1 MSSHRLLNL
10 VDKRDFRTLFIE
22 ELGWDNPDHTDVHHK
37 VDGTTYT
44 LTNIASFKGLRIWHC
59 PQLPPR
65 PVQRQ
70 IDVLVGQDTLER
82 LVIFT
87 SGTKQEWRWPRRS
100 QLGAANAKLLTHPYI
115 PGDSNYR
122 TLAQRLEAIELDF
135 DEDISLVTLLDRMR
149 TEFDQEAETASAQAA
164 RLMGGLY
171 TELEAA
177 GVDEHDATL
186 LLARLLFLL
195 FGDDAAMW
203 TPAGLFETY
212 LRNHTTDETLH
223 TDLADLFAVLDTD
236 EKKRN
241 LPQDSPYRQFR
252 YINGGL
258 FKDPQTFPPLAS
270 AFREL
275 LLQACTFDWS
285 IISPAIFGGMFQTV
299 KSKEA
304 RREAGEHY
312 TSETNILK
320 TIGPLF
326 LDEYRTRLDKAKNSN
341 RELTK
346 LHNDLGELQ
355 YLDPACG
362 CGNFLIVAYR
372 EMRALELEIL
382 KLRRDLD
389 LADPALGPAQ
399 RAQLSIDVS
408 SELRVRLDQF
418 HGFEIS
424 EWPARIAETAMLLV
438 DHLANQQMAEEFGM
452 APDRL
457 PITISAHIHH
467 VNALEVDWNELLPS
481 TSGSTYVFGNPPFL
495 GHDSRTKK
503 QSDELRKVWGTKSI
517 GRLDYVTGWHAKSL
531 NALANRAGE
540 FAYVATNSI
549 SQGDQVPRLFEPLQK
564 AGWRIKFAHRTFAWD
579 SQAPGKA
586 AVHCVVV
593 GYTRDDK
600 ATPRLWDYDTPLGPA
615 REMKVRGIINA
626 YLVDGPDILIKATQ
640 KQLNPSIP
648 RATFGSTPRAGDIF
662 TVTEDQYD
670 DVMADPVAAKY
681 VRPFIGAE
689 ELLHNKRRWCLWL
702 VDLDPADI
710 NRSPV
715 LKARIAA
722 VKKWREESESKDAND
737 AAATPHLFWWISQPN
752 QPYLCIPSV
761 VSESRPFFIAAP
773 QAPEV
778 ITSNLAFTAPDPDG
792 FAFALVSSSM
802 FLTWQRATGG
812 RLKSDV
818 RFSSSLTWNNFP
830 LPDVDDS
837 TRAAICQAG
846 ADILDVRAK
855 YPELTLA
862 EAYHPLEM
870 KSELIAAHYEVDL
883 LVDRIFG
890 ENSRVTSEKRRLEIL
905 MGSYANLAGTSS
917 PRLTQERNSS
927 RTRTK
932 KGASET
938 ALIRKWARDNGHA
951 VSARGRLSEDLVRA
965 YRASVSKA

>member
-236 EKKRN
+236 ERRRS
-241 LPQDSPYRQFR
+241 LPTDSPLHQFR

-258 FKDPQTFPPLAS
+258 FNDPQNFPPLTP

-275 LLQACTFDWS
+275 LLEACTFDWS

-312 TSETNILK
+312 TSEKNILK

-326 LDEYRTRLDKAKNSN
+326 LDDYRARLDTAKNSKS
-341 RELTK
+341 ELTK
-346 LHNDLGELQ
+346 LHNELGTIQ

-372 EMRALELEIL
+372 EMRALELELL

-399 RAQLSIDVS
+399 RAQLSLDVS
-408 SELRVRLDQF
+408 AELKVTLDQF
-418 HGFEIS
+418 HGFEIN

-457 PITISAHIHH
+457 PIRLSAKITCT
-467 VNALEVDWNELLPS
+467 NALQIDWAEFVPA
-481 TSGSTYVFGNPPFL
+481 TTGPTYTFGNPPFI
-495 GHDSRTKK
+495 GQYTKT
-503 QSDELRKVWGTKSI
+503 QQQTADMNRVWGRDYD
-517 GRLDYVTGWHAKSL
+517 GYLDFVTGWHAQ
-531 NALANRAGE
+531 ALHLYRDGRPGE
-540 FAYVATNSI
+540 FGFVTTNSI
-549 SQGDQVPRLFEPLQK
+549 TQGQPVPALFGPLYRE
-564 AGWRIKFAHRTFAWD
+564 GWDVKYAHRTFAWD
-579 SQAPGKA
+579 SEAPGKA
-586 AVHCVVV
+586 AVHCVIV
-593 GYTRDDK
+593 GFTRASNIK
-600 ATPRLWDYDTPLGPA
+600 QRLWDYHDINGEPIEQEVKIG
-615 REMKVRGIINA
+615 INA
-626 YLVDGPDILIKATQ
+626 YLIDAPKVLVEAVSRPLSPKLPAVTKGSQPTDDGNLVFKATLG
-640 KQLNPSIP
+640 KN
-648 RATFGSTPRAGDIF
+648 G
-662 TVTEDQYD
+662 VETE
-670 DVMADPVAAKY
+670 PKAAKY
-681 VRPFIGAE
+681 LRKFVGARE
-689 ELLHNKRRWCLWL
+689 MLYDIDRWCLWL
-702 VDLDPADI
+702 PTVTPDDLQSSPILQRQVQAVAKFRAD
-710 NRSPV
+710 SKK
-715 LKARIAA
+715 KATQ
-722 VKKWREESESKDAND
+722 D
-737 AAATPHLFWWISQPN
+737 AARSPHLFTEIRQPAV
-752 QPYLCIPSV
+752 PYLCIPRH
-761 VSESRPFFIAAP
+761 VSENRRYWTAARFG
-773 QAPEV
+773 PEV
-778 ITSNLAFTAPDPDG
+778 ICGDANFLAPDQDG
-792 FAFALVSSSM
+792 LLFALISSAM
-802 FLTWQRATGG
+802 FITWQRAVGG
-812 RLKSDV
+812 RIKSDL
-818 RFSSSLTWNNFP
+818 RFSNKLTWNTFP
-830 LPDVDDS
+830 VPHISDEMQNRVIAAG
-837 TRAAICQAG
+837 RA
-846 ADILDVRAK
+846 ILSARAEH
-855 YPELTLA
+855 PELSLA
-862 EAYHPLEM
+862 D
-870 KSELIAAHYEVDL
+870 HYEPLSMKPELLEAHNRLDSEVD
-883 LVDRIFG
+883 VAFG
-890 ENSRVTSEKRRLEIL
+890 ASAQLTTEEQRLERL
-905 MGSYANLAGTSS
+905 FDCYARML
-917 PRLTQERNSS
+917 Q
-927 RTRTK
+927 
-932 KGASET
+932 
-938 ALIRKWARDNGHA
+938 I
-951 VSARGRLSEDLVRA
+951 
-965 YRASVSKA
+965 